1 MNGEQERYNRLMGQL
16 KAELGADIM
25 AAVINEAVTD
35 IKIGGDGELIVKYHS
50 RDWQKIGVNL
60 DFDRRVRVLNLIAN
74 ELGKTLNEESSE
86 LSGELPLTGSRIQG
100 SVPPTS
106 NATLAIRRHSSQLFT
121 LIDYVEAGI
130 CTQEQ
135 ADFLRHCV
143 LSGKNLVVAGGV
155 GSGKT
160 TAVNALLAE
169 ITSMEHV
176 IYVEDTAE
184 LRRFTPNCTVLKTSE
199 TRTMRDL
206 LKSCLRLQPD
216 RIVVG
221 ETRGPEGYEMLK
233 VWDAGQRGGIT
244 TVHADDAHGVLR
256 RFEQFCLEANVPP
269 QWDLIEKVIDV
280 IVYIKMTREG
290 RKITELM
297 EVNHERIGERVPV
310 ELKRIEVGETIHS
323 PTWEP
328 ERSPTEG
335 PRSRENGTQSDENF
349 VSNGHDISCNVDIYG
364 G

>member
-1 MNGEQERYNRLMGQL
+1 MTGEQERYNRLMGQL
-16 KAELGADIM
+16 KVELGTDIM
-25 AAVINEAVTD
+25 AAVIDEAVTD
-35 IKIGGDGELIVKYHS
+35 IKVGGDGELIVKYHS

-60 DFDRRVRVLNLIAN
+60 DFDRRVRVLNLIAH
-74 ELGKTLNEESSE
+74 ELGKTLNEASSE

-106 NATLAIRRHSSQLFT
+106 NATLAIRRHSSRLFT
-121 LIDYVEAGI
+121 LTDYVTAGI

-160 TAVNALLAE
+160 TLTNALLAE
-169 ITSMEHV
+169 IISMEHV
-176 IYVEDTAE
+176 VIVEDTAE
-184 LRRFTPNCTVLKTSE
+184 IRAFPPNCTVLKTSD

-244 TVHADDAHGVLR
+244 TVHADDAQGVLR
-256 RFEQFCLEANVPP
+256 RFGQFCLEAGVQP
-269 QWDLIEKVIDV
+269 QWELIRKVIDV

-290 RKITELM
+290 RKITSIM

-310 ELKRIEVGETIHS
+310 ELKRIEQEQPRTS
-323 PTWEP
+323 PTWGA
-328 ERSPTEG
+328 ERS
-335 PRSRENGTQSDENF
+335 RKNVSQSDE
-349 VSNGHDISCNVDIYG
+349 SIIGNGHDSAGGGDIYG
-364 G
+364 GKY